1 MKQLLIDGVTY
12 DAWTPKKEVEDLHP
26 LVLEHIEHI
35 FGTPSFYFAAKGN
48 LISKGGIGSKPDGYV
63 IAFGDS
69 LQWHIVEIELS
80 KHMEYEHIAWQLMKF
95 NAAIEEL
102 KTRQSLID
110 ELHDPIK
117 QDEILRARF
126 KNAVRKAKGDDV
138 EIYKFLSEL
147 LKKAP
152 IITVIIEE
160 YTNTVREALAQV
172 SSAQIEVVEFQTFT
186 RADVGI
192 SVHAHLFEPVSK
204 STPKKTKE
212 EGDQPKKSKLAETQ
226 LEFWNKFKEYAQ
238 NKKTKLRLRKTY
250 PQHWYDIS
258 YGNSESHISLT
269 VNTQSNTLG
278 CGIYISDWKDLFKGL
293 LKYKEEIE
301 QELGERL
308 EWMELPGKKASRI
321 KLSRGGDIAETAKW
335 EEYFDWF
342 RKKAEDFQDVF
353 LKYVKKVED

>member
-1 MKQLLIDGVTY
+1 MKRLLIDGATY
-12 DAWTPKKEVEDLHP
+12 DAWTPLKEVEDLHP

-35 FGTPSFYFAAKGN
+35 FGTPSFYFTAKGN

-63 IAFGDS
+63 IAFGDI

-110 ELHDPIK
+110 ELHDQIK

-126 KNAVRKAKGDDV
+126 RNAVRKAKGDDV

-172 SSAQIEVVEFQTFT
+172 SSARIEVVEFQCS
-186 RADVGI
+186 A
-192 SVHAHLFEPVSK
+192 SWC
-204 STPKKTKE
+204 
-212 EGDQPKKSKLAETQ
+212 
-226 LEFWNKFKEYAQ
+226 LEQ
-238 NKKTKLRLRKTY
+238 
-250 PQHWYDIS
+250 
-258 YGNSESHISLT
+258 SLG
-269 VNTQSNTLG
+269 S
-278 CGIYISDWKDLFKGL
+278 
-293 LKYKEEIE
+293 
-301 QELGERL
+301 
-308 EWMELPGKKASRI
+308 
-321 KLSRGGDIAETAKW
+321 
-335 EEYFDWF
+335 EYF
-342 RKKAEDFQDVF
+342 AEIMVGK
-353 LKYVKKVED
+353 LKIVKES